1 MSIKKAVI
9 LGIIL
14 EILLGAAAASFYFLS
29 INPARILRRM
39 PLSFRLRFIRI
50 LRLVFA

>member
-14 EILLGAAAASFYFLS
+14 EILLGAAAASFYFLYYVKDVQGYAAGGRGVS
-29 INPARILRRM
+29 ADHGG
-39 PLSFRLRFIRI
+39 SG
-50 LRLVFA
+50 